1 MLPLPGLIAV
11 VLWTLIVVVI
21 KLILQKN
28 YIPYSLL
35 IFNSV
40 VQLILVIATLA
51 SSPNLVAYSRLLVP
65 SDSERN
71 AIRGLLGTY
80 IATNYLSNLAYI
92 IIFIKYIRPL
102 MSNPRQIDTIS
113 NIVALVIGTI
123 TNYRFALI
131 AFAKM
136 FPKPA
141 IHIPNPSKLTPVHYL
156 CIVSIILDILPLAAC
171 SLAIYNEQAKTN
183 LYMLGVDLLL
193 IIIFNVI
200 VTIWFVGCKKD
211 DSYY

>member
-1 MLPLPGLIAV
+1 M
-11 VLWTLIVVVI
+11 
-21 KLILQKN
+21 
-28 YIPYSLL
+28 
-35 IFNSV
+35 
-40 VQLILVIATLA
+40 
-51 SSPNLVAYSRLLVP
+51 
-65 SDSERN
+65 
-71 AIRGLLGTY
+71 
-80 IATNYLSNLAYI
+80 
-92 IIFIKYIRPL
+92 
-102 MSNPRQIDTIS
+102 
-113 NIVALVIGTI
+113 VIGTI

-156 CIVSIILDILPLAAC
+156 CIVSIILDILPLVAC

-193 IIIFNVI
+193 IIVLNVI

-211 DSYY
+211 DSYYEDEIKKYHLEEGHGTNETMPNEKNISNANMVAN

>member
-1 MLPLPGLIAV
+1 MLPLPGLIVV

-21 KLILQKN
+21 KLILHKN
-28 YIPYSLL
+28 YIPYSML

-65 SDSERN
+65 SDSERT

-80 IATNYLSNLAYI
+80 IATNYLSNLVYI

-171 SLAIYNEQAKTN
+171 SLAIYN
-183 LYMLGVDLLL
+183 
-193 IIIFNVI
+193 
-200 VTIWFVGCKKD
+200 
-211 DSYY
+211 